1 MKKKIN
7 CPTHESN
14 YYILNDHCIFV
25 EKSSKTYENSK
36 QNCKTKFGGNGK
48 LFEPMTWSENIEAY
62 KIAKDT
68 VTSSKYFWIGVN
80 DKETEGSYVY
90 ETTGKPI
97 LFTPKFYSSS
107 YGSRGTSY
115 NCILYNPPSSWYDSD
130 VVHWQDYSCTSSY
143 YSICESSDSVS
154 RDARGS
160 DYTHHITTAAD
171 PTRLLDNAASLVSK
185 EGKNSKSVL
194 KVNFPYLVTV

>member
-1 MKKKIN
+1 MELTKKTN
-7 CPTHESN
+7 CQIDSN
-14 YYILNDHCIFV
+14 YHLLNDHCIFV
-25 EKSSKTYENSK
+25 EKSSKTYENAK

-48 LFEPMTWSENIEAY
+48 LFEPMTWSENQMAY
-62 KIAKDT
+62 KIAGHGNW
-68 VTSSKYFWIGVN
+68 WIGVN
-80 DKETEGSYVY
+80 DKQTEGSYVY